1 MPKLTWAPVSQT
13 GGLAPSVNRTEQPKT
28 EQEFWA
34 TLSQNGTFLFVGAA
48 IRDVLGWGVGEVI
61 GKRLEDLINV
71 GQQTNFNPKRIVHDT
86 IHRASANHSQIAFEM
101 KKKDGSGLQVTMA
114 LYHSIDPL
122 ANPPEPVICQ
132 VKVTQATSIVV
143 PVVHPAASDIFE
155 EMDATRNTSWQYEL
169 QQLKFANQRLLE
181 EVELLEAHAS
191 KSRALKLP
199 ESSATFASVPNT
211 TPEGWT
217 MQNGLHTRQW
227 DDPIESRPPEAFTG
241 DVRYS

>member
-1 MPKLTWAPVSQT
+1 
-13 GGLAPSVNRTEQPKT
+13 
-28 EQEFWA
+28 
-34 TLSQNGTFLFVGAA
+34 
-48 IRDVLGWGVGEVI
+48 
-61 GKRLEDLINV
+61 
-71 GQQTNFNPKRIVHDT
+71 
-86 IHRASANHSQIAFEM
+86 M

-114 LYHSIDPL
+114 LYHSIDHL

-181 EVELLEAHAS
+181 EVELLEAHAN

-199 ESSATFASVPNT
+199 ESSATFTSVPNT

-217 MQNGLHTRQW
+217 MPNGLHTRQW
-227 DDPIESRPPEAFTG
+227 DGPIESRPLEAFTG
-241 DVRYS
+241 NVRYS